1 LPEATHVEILRSGPR
16 AWNAWREKNPSTI
29 PDLSGI
35 APKLSERQWG
45 PINGGPINL
54 KSTCLQDAFLRFAT
68 LSAADLEAADM
79 SNADL
84 VHARLDHAN
93 LSKANLR
100 NVLLDHA
107 DFAGANLTQA
117 NLCGA
122 SLQHAKN
129 LIQAQIE
136 YSIGSDSTILPNHL
150 VAPWLWLKITSIVS
164 ATTPMLSN
172 ADVTF
177 GSKAAQYAMSAFSP
191 HSSQLRT

>member
-1 LPEATHVEILRSGPR
+1 M
-16 AWNAWREKNPSTI
+16 
-29 PDLSGI
+29 
-35 APKLSERQWG
+35 G

-54 KSTCLQDAFLRFAT
+54 KSTCLKDAFLRFAT
-68 LSAADLEAADM
+68 LLAADLEAADM

-93 LSKANLR
+93 LSNANLR

-129 LIQAQIE
+129 LTQAQIE

-164 ATTPMLSN
+164 ATTPMLSK

-177 GSKAAQYAMSAFSP
+177 GSVADENSAQCIGPLNARKQT
-191 HSSQLRT
+191 SS

>member
-1 LPEATHVEILRSGPR
+1 MPEATHVEILRSGPR

-35 APKLSERQWG
+35 ALKLSERQMG

-54 KSTCLQDAFLRFAT
+54 KSTCLKDAFLRFAT
-68 LSAADLEAADM
+68 LLAADLEAADM

-93 LSKANLR
+93 LSSANLR

-129 LIQAQIE
+129 LTQAQIE
-136 YSIGSDSTILPNHL
+136 YSIGSDATILPNHL

-164 ATTPMLSN
+164 ATTSMLSK

-177 GSKAAQYAMSAFSP
+177 GSMAAQKAMSAFST